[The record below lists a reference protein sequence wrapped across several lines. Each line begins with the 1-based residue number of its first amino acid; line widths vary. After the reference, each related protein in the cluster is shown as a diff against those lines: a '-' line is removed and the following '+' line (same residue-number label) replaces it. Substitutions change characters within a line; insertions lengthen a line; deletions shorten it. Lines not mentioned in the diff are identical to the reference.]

1 MFNLKRFK
9 IVKDLKNIS
18 DKTGLLRFSE
28 IQNNENKT
36 ELIDSIISECN
47 FVKEDK
53 KLRLMAEEMLEK
65 EFPEI
70 KEMKDYDF
78 FVDMVVNKLK
88 QQQVGDMS
96 DIEEE

>member
-18 DKTGLLRFSE
+18 DRAGLLKFTE
-28 IQNNENKT
+28 LQNNENKT
-36 ELIDSIISECN
+36 ELISECN